1 MPPKARRTK
10 EEEKR
15 EQEKRELERLENN
28 LVRLTRSHRESEA
41 RRKYWEGECQRLG
54 RMVVHTR
61 NTMSQQ
67 TTLME
72 EQREA
77 VARARRALE
86 VSEAGARRIQRELGE
101 GERKTRASEEALEQ
115 ARVDAEVSTGVFEI
129 FLNMNVAGHARAA
142 QQLPCK
148 GESTHRD

>member
-15 EQEKRELERLENN
+15 EQEKRELERLEND
-28 LVRLTRSHRESEA
+28 LVRLTRSHREREA
-41 RRKYWEGECQRLG
+41 RRKYWEGECQRVG
-54 RMVVHTR
+54 RMVVHNR

-67 TTLME
+67 TTLVE

-101 GERKTRASEEALEQ
+101 EAQ
-115 ARVDAEVSTGVFEI
+115 G
-129 FLNMNVAGHARAA
+129 
-142 QQLPCK
+142 Q
-148 GESTHRD
+148 